1 MYYIINGGGIDMTI
15 IQAKLI
21 NSYAILVMANRM
33 AIEEVPETKLISGV
47 ELPIRAE
54 VEIVIA
60 ERTISA
66 LS

>member
-1 MYYIINGGGIDMTI
+1 MTI